1 MALFQI
7 LDEHHGFTILKEKMK
22 SAIIKNQ
29 HRINGHTVVNV
40 VLNEEENTV
49 ILQLLEQD
57 DIVMSR
63 ELAEKISDL
72 FKK

>member
-1 MALFQI
+1 
-7 LDEHHGFTILKEKMK
+7 MK